1 MRSDMMTKQKRPYAG
16 ESQEVLDELNHRKGH
31 ILNEM
36 RDIKE
41 WELNEYL
48 LLEREFNDVINR
60 IERAKGLL
68 KTTLR
73 MDV

>member
-1 MRSDMMTKQKRPYAG
+1 MTKRKRPYAG
-16 ESQEVLDELNHRKGH
+16 ESKDVLDELNQRKGH

-41 WELNEYL
+41 WQLDEYL
-48 LLEREFNDVINR
+48 LLEREYNDVLDKITT
-60 IERAKGLL
+60 AKGLL